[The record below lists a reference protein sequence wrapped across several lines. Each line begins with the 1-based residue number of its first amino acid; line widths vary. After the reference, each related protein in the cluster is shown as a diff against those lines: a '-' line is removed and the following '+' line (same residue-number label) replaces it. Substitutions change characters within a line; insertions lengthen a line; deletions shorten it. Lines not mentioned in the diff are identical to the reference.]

1 MKIKKLTAVFTAVV
15 MALSMATAASA
26 ENTSNTFS
34 ANERVYLDD
43 LPDGYDE
50 AANFTEV
57 EETYSARS
65 VSLPLADYPNGS
77 YYTKN
82 GKACSGCH
90 AWCNW
95 NKLTNGDEQCNC
107 IVFDS
112 SSQCVAFAKYV
123 YYKTRGTHWTTANR
137 VYIDKDLDAAS
148 YKSYLMGKPA
158 GTYIYCLTQRGN
170 DHIMSIAET
179 SSTGITIYDADYTG
193 TDCVVRYK
201 TFSWST
207 FASTYPHL
215 VNYEV

>member
-1 MKIKKLTAVFTAVV
+1 MKFKRLAAVFTAAV

-34 ANERVYLDD
+34 ASERVYLDD

-50 AANFTEV
+50 AANFTEIG
-57 EETYSARS
+57 ETFSAKA
-65 VSLPLADYPNGS
+65 VSLPLAEYPNGS

-90 AWCNW
+90 KWCNW

-123 YYKTRGTHWTTANR
+123 YYKTHGTHWTTDKR
-137 VYIDKDLDAAS
+137 VYVRDTLDGNA
-148 YKSYLMGKPA
+148 YKSYLLDKPA
-158 GTYIYCLTQRGN
+158 GTYIYCYTKN
-170 DHIMSIAET
+170 DNEHIMSVAKT
-179 SSTGITIYDADYTG
+179 SSTGITIYDANNNMG
-193 TDCVVRYK
+193 DCRVRYTYYK
-201 TFSWST
+201 WDD
-207 FASTYPHL
+207 FAANYPYL
-215 VNYEV
+215 VNYVV